1 MKRVY
6 KFFWAW
12 DFDKEEEWLNQM
24 AHEGKCLKNVGLF
37 RYDFEECASDS
48 YHYQLEFLED
58 LPDQAKSQNYLT
70 FLEDMGVEHV
80 GTFFRWVYLRKKKE
94 KGPFELFS
102 DNQSKIKHLGRIL
115 NLLLVIGIANLLIGI
130 INAGFGFMEDT
141 VFSYAN
147 NWTSILNFFAV
158 AAIFYGVIKISKK
171 KRRLEKEGRLYE

>member
-12 DFDKEEEWLNQM
+12 DFDKEEAWLNKM
-24 AHEGKCLKNVGLF
+24 AHDGQCLKHVGLF
-37 RYDFEECASDS
+37 RYDFEECIPES
-48 YHYQLEFLED
+48 YHYRLEFLED
-58 LPDQAKSQNYLT
+58 LPDQAKGQNYLA

-80 GTFFRWVYLRKKKE
+80 GTYFRWIYLRKKKE
-94 KGPFELFS
+94 NGPFELFS
-102 DNQSKIKHLGRIL
+102 DNESKIKHLNRIL

-130 INAGFGFMEDT
+130 VNAGFGFMEDT

-147 NWTSILNFFAV
+147 NWTSILNFSVV